1 MPSALIA
8 EDEAH
13 LRSRLRHGLAALWPE
28 LSISAVAADGV
39 EALEAFER
47 MRPDVAFLDI
57 RMPRLSGL
65 EVARRIGPQC
75 HVVFVTAY
83 DNYAVDAFERGAIDY
98 LLKPIDSERLAITIE
113 RLRQRIGQ
121 PPVDLC
127 ALLKQLSSVA
137 QAAPPPRRHLEWIKA
152 SRGMSVDLIA
162 VRDVRYFQAGDRYLR
177 VVHAQGE
184 ALIGMS
190 IRELLEQLDPQRFW
204 QVHRATVV
212 NVDVVA
218 GVTRRAQGGVELRLK
233 HGGKDLQV
241 SRAFAYLFKGM

>member
-13 LRSRLRHGLAALWPE
+13 LRTRLRAGLAALWPE
-28 LSISAVAADGV
+28 LTISAEAVDGI
-39 EALEAFER
+39 EAVDAFER
-47 MRPDVAFLDI
+47 TRPDVAFVDI

-65 EVARRIGPQC
+65 EVARRIGTQC
-75 HVVFVTAY
+75 HIVFVTAY
-83 DNYAVDAFERGAIDY
+83 DSHAIDAFELGAIDY
-98 LLKPIDSERLAITIE
+98 LLKPIDSERLGLTIE

-121 PPVDLC
+121 PPP
-127 ALLKQLSSVA
+127 ALSTLLQQLSSAA
-137 QAAPPPRRHLEWIKA
+137 QATPPRHLEWIKA
-152 SRGMSVDLIA
+152 SRGMSVDLIP

-190 IRELLEQLDPQRFW
+190 IRDLLGQLDPQRFW

-212 NVDVVA
+212 NVDAVA
-218 GVTRRAQGGVELRLK
+218 GVTRTPQGGVELRLK
-233 HGGKDLQV
+233 HSKEGLQV
-241 SRAFAYLFKGM
+241 SRAFAHLFKGM